1 MPLPNTSP
9 LSVQNLSDNGG
20 GLMTGEEIFEK
31 LKEVLVSVFELDESS
46 VSPDALLGDDLDL
59 DSIDAID
66 LVVKMKEYTPEG
78 KPSIDASIFKEV
90 KTVQDVVDALAKVWA

>member
-1 MPLPNTSP
+1 
-9 LSVQNLSDNGG
+9 
-20 GLMTGEEIFEK
+20 MTNDEIFTK
-31 LKEVLVSVFELDESS
+31 LKEILVSVFELEESQ
-46 VSPDALLGDDLDL
+46 VTPDALLGDDLDL

-78 KPSIDASIFKEV
+78 KPAIDASIFKEV

>member
-1 MPLPNTSP
+1 MSK
-9 LSVQNLSDNGG
+9 D
-20 GLMTGEEIFEK
+20 EIFEK
-31 LKEVLVSVFELDESS
+31 LKNILVSVFEIEADDIT
-46 VSPDALLGDDLDL
+46 PDALLGDDLDL

-78 KPSIDASIFKEV
+78 KPAIDASIFKEV

>member
-1 MPLPNTSP
+1 
-9 LSVQNLSDNGG
+9 
-20 GLMTGEEIFEK
+20 MTGEEIFEK

>member
-1 MPLPNTSP
+1 
-9 LSVQNLSDNGG
+9 
-20 GLMTGEEIFEK
+20 MTGEEIFEK

-78 KPSIDASIFKEV
+78 KPPIDASIFKEV

>member
-1 MPLPNTSP
+1 MSK
-9 LSVQNLSDNGG
+9 D
-20 GLMTGEEIFEK
+20 EIFEK
-31 LKEVLVSVFELDESS
+31 LKNILFSVFEIEVDDIT
-46 VSPDALLGDDLDL
+46 PDALLGDDLDL

-78 KPSIDASIFKEV
+78 KPAIDASIFKEV

>member
-1 MPLPNTSP
+1 
-9 LSVQNLSDNGG
+9 
-20 GLMTGEEIFEK
+20 K
-31 LKEVLVSVFELDESS
+31 LKDTLVSVFELEESQIT
-46 VSPDALLGDDLDL
+46 PGALLGDDLDL

-78 KPSIDASIFKEV
+78 KPTIDASIFKEV

>member
-1 MPLPNTSP
+1 MSK
-9 LSVQNLSDNGG
+9 
-20 GLMTGEEIFEK
+20 EEIFEK
-31 LKEVLVSVFELDESS
+31 LKNILVSVFELEEADITL
-46 VSPDALLGDDLDL
+46 DALLGDDLDL

-78 KPSIDASIFKEV
+78 KPTIDASIFKEV

>member
-1 MPLPNTSP
+1 
-9 LSVQNLSDNGG
+9 
-20 GLMTGEEIFEK
+20 MTNEEIFAK
-31 LKEVLVSVFELDESS
+31 LKEILVSVFELDESQIT
-46 VSPDALLGDDLDL
+46 PDALLGDDLDL

-78 KPSIDASIFKEV
+78 KPTIDASIFKEV